1 MSNFIGS
8 FYVKFRYM
16 KIVLATPLYPPEI
29 AEPAPYVKELAKRLS
44 GRHAV
49 TIVAYTRLPEKVSG
63 VSIIVVDKHKPLFI
77 RLVVYFFTL
86 LRAAW
91 HADIVYAMNGASV
104 ELPAALVALVTRR
117 PFVFHIG
124 DSVAHERAKQKQ
136 LLRFIERFAF
146 ARTKEVTVPT
156 HRSCA
161 PKLFHLNHFLPREWL
176 CTNDHGTHTSML

>member
-16 KIVLATPLYPPEI
+16 KIVLAYSTL
-29 AEPAPYVKELAKRLS
+29 PARNRGASPVCKELAKRLS

-104 ELPAALVALVTRR
+104 ELPAALV
-117 PFVFHIG
+117 H
-124 DSVAHERAKQKQ
+124 
-136 LLRFIERFAF
+136 
-146 ARTKEVTVPT
+146 
-156 HRSCA
+156 
-161 PKLFHLNHFLPREWL
+161 W
-176 CTNDHGTHTSML
+176 

>member
-1 MSNFIGS
+1 
-8 FYVKFRYM
+8 M

-124 DSVAHERAKQKQ
+124 DSAAHERAKQKQ

-146 ARTKEVTVPT
+146 ARTKEVTADSPLVRPEIIPFEPFPAEGMAVYERSWNT
-156 HRSCA
+156 HVNA
-161 PKLFHLNHFLPREWL
+161 LEATF
-176 CTNDHGTHTSML
+176 THDT